1 MVPVKRG
8 SILLLVAALTAG
20 GSSLGAQSAGDE
32 RILIRNV
39 RPLDAV
45 DESED
50 RVVHILIKN
59 GRIHLVTEDRIAA
72 SKAQTA
78 LDAEEGFLLGQIA
91 LGEPASFL
99 ILDTDP
105 REDAQALL
113 DTATHAR
120 FGIIKG
126 EIVRND
132 LASIA
137 DAEEEVKQRKW
148 LAYTPP
154 PFNVPPSD
162 VNKKKWNRF
171 ETKPIS
177 GIFTGAVVLDR
188 QRWISQDAESE
199 EQVGDLEAF
208 DGGEIRGLRFGL
220 VGTLNFK
227 SPWVYTLFAATN
239 GFDKGFDTETDDG
252 YTLFDYR
259 LDIPG
264 FKRSTVSIGKQ
275 KEPISMER
283 LAGGAFLPMAE
294 RTAVSDGLLP
304 ARNLGI
310 VISGVTPKRRVT
322 WALGGF
328 NDWIDASQ
336 SFDESASQVVGR
348 VTGLPFVSADESN
361 LIHLGLGIRYTDAKE
376 GLHYSSDPEFNLSPV
391 FVDTGV
397 FDADSSTTY
406 DLEASWRR
414 GPFWIHGEYLRN
426 EIAAP
431 ELGDPVLRGHHLTA
445 SWVLSG
451 EMRAYNRRSAVFGP
465 VPVSRSVYRG
475 GWGAWELA
483 LRWSVLDLTDGA
495 IEGGEM
501 EILSGGGTWWLTS
514 FFNLQFAYRLIQL
527 DRFDLQG
534 TSDGLLVRLVLIL
547 E

>member
-1 MVPVKRG
+1 M
-8 SILLLVAALTAG
+8 
-20 GSSLGAQSAGDE
+20 SL
-32 RILIRNV
+32 
-39 RPLDAV
+39 
-45 DESED
+45 
-50 RVVHILIKN
+50 RV
-59 GRIHLVTEDRIAA
+59 
-72 SKAQTA
+72 
-78 LDAEEGFLLGQIA
+78 
-91 LGEPASFL
+91 FL